1 MYLGNR
7 VSRRHVR
14 VRRLFRS
21 PSRITL
27 FAVGAMASSPDS
39 GSIAYAAPGAELIAD
54 PAALDA
60 HLTATKK
67 PGIGAARRKRG

>member
-14 VRRLFRS
+14 VRHLFRS

-27 FAVGAMASSPDS
+27 FAVGATPSSPDS
-39 GSIAYAAPGAELIAD
+39 GAIAYEAPGAELIAD

-67 PGIGAARRKRG
+67 TG